1 MSFFLSAA
9 GIGILIDFAII
20 YEIMNR
26 IIIIPK
32 PNPTLDDSTDWL
44 LPINAESAP
53 ARTPRP
59 TRNQNNLSS
68 PLFTLDSSVC
78 GGLGDGTPVSG
89 LPAVSSTLD
98 LSSSFFFG
106 CRTN

>member
-9 GIGILIDFAII
+9 GIGILIDFAIV
-20 YEIMNR
+20 YETMNR
-26 IIIIPK
+26 IIMIPK
-32 PNPTLDDSTDWL
+32 PNATLDDSIDWL
-44 LPINAESAP
+44 LPISAESAP

-68 PLFTLDSSVC
+68 PPFTLDSSVC
-78 GGLGDGTPVSG
+78 GGLGGDAPTG
-89 LPAVSSTLD
+89 LSVVSSTLD